1 MLRFISAAAA
11 VTEAELTLGEKMSEG
26 VMTLIIGMG
35 TVFVVLIVLWLMV
48 ALMGRVITAM
58 SGKKAAA
65 IPAPKAAIA
74 EPVREERVAV
84 KADDGKADDG
94 VVPPELIAVLS
105 AAVASCEG
113 PDAPR
118 LVIRSVRR
126 TTQWNG
132 GRR

>member
-26 VMTLIIGMG
+26 VLTLIIGMG

-48 ALMGRVITAM
+48 ALMGRVITAL
-58 SGKKAAA
+58 SGKKASA
-65 IPAPKAAIA
+65 IPAPKAAA
-74 EPVREERVAV
+74 PEPVREEPPVAEAV
-84 KADDGKADDG
+84 GEA
-94 VVPPELIAVLS
+94 VSPELIAVLS
-105 AAVASCEG
+105 AAIAEFEG

>member
-26 VMTLIIGMG
+26 VVTLIIGMG

-48 ALMGRVITAM
+48 ALMGRVITAL
-58 SGKKAAA
+58 SGKKASA
-65 IPAPKAAIA
+65 IPAPKAAA
-74 EPVREERVAV
+74 PEPVREEPPVA
-84 KADDGKADDG
+84 
-94 VVPPELIAVLS
+94 EAVGE
-105 AAVASCEG
+105 AALAEYAA

-118 LVIRSVRR
+118 LVLRSVRR